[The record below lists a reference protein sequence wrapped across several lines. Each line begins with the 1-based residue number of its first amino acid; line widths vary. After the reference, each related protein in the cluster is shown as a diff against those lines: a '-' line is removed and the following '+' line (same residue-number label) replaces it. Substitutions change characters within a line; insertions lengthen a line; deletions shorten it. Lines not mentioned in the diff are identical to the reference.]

1 MTKAKAELMHLVAA
15 HKTNGLSFYQPLWSK
30 QMYNWLFCGD
40 CWNFSHFSRIFSYKS
55 GLFYFHC
62 SPIILCKALKIPLQS
77 EMTFQPPFPLKKMVS
92 IFYYHPERP
101 AIIKNIFQSEPL
113 LALMSTFLPSTYFLL
128 QLIPSEK

>member
-1 MTKAKAELMHLVAA
+1 MTKAKADLMHLVAA
-15 HKTNGLSFYQPLWSK
+15 HKTNGLSFYQLLWSK
-30 QMYNWLFCGD
+30 QMYNCLFCGD
-40 CWNFSHFSRIFSYKS
+40 FETFHILAGYLVTKVGF
-55 GLFYFHC
+55 FYFHC

-113 LALMSTFLPSTYFLL
+113 LVLMSTFLPSTYFLL